1 MHVSVLGYDVIIFLR
16 NNAQMDPLA
25 NGHRT
30 KILLHACFH
39 ARDNA
44 QIENFFIR
52 PLAKILVHACFCARV
67 FYIAT
72 PFSP

>member
-1 MHVSVLGYDVIIFLR
+1 MHASVLGYDVIIFLR

-25 NGHRT
+25 NGPRT

-39 ARDNA
+39 APDNA
-44 QIENFFIR
+44 QIENFFIGPVAKN
-52 PLAKILVHACFCARV
+52 PLHACFRARV
-67 FYIAT
+67 YYIAT